1 MALFKRLDPM
11 MLKGKEHPIAPFV
24 CIAQQG
30 SDMWETH
37 KQLRMIGRI
46 KLQNS
51 VRAGSTTRLRLEPVN
66 QGPASHIILAAGDR
80 SPQQQEGWSG
90 MHAREQLDS

>member
-1 MALFKRLDPM
+1 MCVQYTFIAFIDGFDTMQVCCNESMVALFKRLDPM

-24 CIAQQG
+24 CLAQQG

-51 VRAGSTTRLRLEPVN
+51 VRKRVYS
-66 QGPASHIILAAGDR
+66 
-80 SPQQQEGWSG
+80 
-90 MHAREQLDS
+90 M